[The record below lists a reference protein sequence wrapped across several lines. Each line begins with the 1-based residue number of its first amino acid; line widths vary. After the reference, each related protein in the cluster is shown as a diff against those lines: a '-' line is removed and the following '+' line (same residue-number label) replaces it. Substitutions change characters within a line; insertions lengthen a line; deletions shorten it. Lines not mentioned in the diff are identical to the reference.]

1 MSARPLP
8 PRRKPGGAYQGA
20 ASIFLLVLGLFAGY
34 GLPDRAFAGQIQ
46 TIPSQQNPAAPPAPP
61 APLTHQPSETIPAN
75 PVLPGPQG
83 NTREL
88 PLPEVFRGCW
98 SGDVA
103 QVDSIEPLSPDARQI
118 IWLTKSYTLCYKQI
132 GYGAR
137 WHLTFAE
144 GSVANRGEVSDQRQM
159 IKVKSVSGTDRAQLT
174 AYLHFRAP
182 VVNVFGAPT
191 GIINTL
197 DELTDLDCLVMSA
210 DGVMDVRAAVFVEND
225 DRPYARIIWHA
236 RLRRTVAGGG

>member
-1 MSARPLP
+1 MV
-8 PRRKPGGAYQGA
+8 GQGP
-20 ASIFLLVLGLFAGY
+20 AG
-34 GLPDRAFAGQIQ
+34 RAFAGQVQ
-46 TIPSQQNPAAPPAPP
+46 TIPSQQNLPPPP
-61 APLTHQPSETIPAN
+61 QTSPPLAHQPLETIPSN

-98 SGDVA
+98 SGEVA
-103 QVDSIEPLSPDARQI
+103 QVDSIEPLSPDARQV

-132 GYGAR
+132 GFGGS
-137 WHLTFAE
+137 WHLTFAD
-144 GSVANRGEVSDQRQM
+144 GSVANRREVSDQRQT
-159 IKVKSVSGTDRAQLT
+159 IKVKSVSGTDRARLT

-182 VVNVFGAPT
+182 VVNMFGAPT

-197 DELTDLDCLVMSA
+197 DELTDLDCLVMGDS
-210 DGVMDVRAAVFVEND
+210 VMDVRAAVFVEND

>member
-1 MSARPLP
+1 
-8 PRRKPGGAYQGA
+8 
-20 ASIFLLVLGLFAGY
+20 LGLFGEY
-34 GLPDRAFAGQIQ
+34 GLWDRAFAGQIQ
-46 TIPSQQNPAAPPAPP
+46 TIPSQRNPPALPAPP
-61 APLTHQPSETIPAN
+61 PALTHQPSEALPAN
-75 PVLPGPQG
+75 PILPGPQG

-103 QVDSIEPLSPDARQI
+103 RVDSIEPLNPDARRI
-118 IWLTKSYTLCYKQI
+118 IWLTKSYTLCYKQV

-137 WHLTFAE
+137 WQLTFAE
-144 GSVANRGEVSDQRQM
+144 GSVANRGEVSDQRQT
-159 IKVKSVSGTDRAQLT
+159 IKVKSVSGADRALLT

-182 VVNVFGAPT
+182 VIDMFGRPT
-191 GIINTL
+191 GMINTL

-225 DRPYARIIWHA
+225 DRPYARIIWHT